1 MFDLLEK
8 IFEAVAIEVSPEKK
22 MRTFY
27 KDILNTKLTK
37 STFAGEEDYYKFWLL
52 PNGDIIPI
60 LHSHEMTAIDAGV
73 RYSELYQTGT
83 IAGSI
88 MANGLTISGIKT
100 QKLTSKQISRLK
112 NMCIEYGITSLWVY
126 VGKHNFTVDIKSPKE
141 AAYYLEYG
149 KEKWESRVEDDLL
162 EKILEVVATKV
173 DPEKQMRDYYED
185 KINTK
190 LIKSSY
196 GGEKN
201 WRKFWL
207 LTNGDV
213 IPVRHT
219 HGTTAVDAGT
229 SYAKLLE
236 AGIFAG
242 SIITNDLLLTGAKK
256 FTIEQISRLKSFQIE
271 YKITQLFVD
280 AKARF
285 EVGVKSSKEL
295 AYYLEY
301 GKEEWESKITDD
313 LLEKILEAD
322 AAAIRRKHRSIK
334 RLFPDFDDKT
344 KGVEDKGGLR
354 FVDQDAETWKF
365 KIHSGTQS
373 DLWYDAYLHF
383 KNAKQTLERF
393 VKDRSLWVADKSKV
407 DFRKLSKKF
416 MNKADIQLFCSCP
429 AFKFWGPAFIL
440 SLDKYDAH
448 YTRKE
453 ERPPSV
459 RNPKRYGAVCK
470 HLDRLLK
477 VLPFYGST
485 MSKWIKDFYGKD
497 IAQWEKE
504 SQEEF
509 MGKAR
514 AAQAAVAKRREE
526 APPIE
531 EPEVEEPEEEVP
543 EEEKPVT
550 AELKKAELK
559 KEEEKPEEK
568 PEEEPEKEP
577 EEEEPRKEKP
587 EEEEPEVKKKPKKR
601 KPRRPIAGAEEAP
614 ELEWTPEAGKRPE
627 EEYF

>member
-1 MFDLLEK
+1 MFDLL
-8 IFEAVAIEVSPEKK
+8 S
-22 MRTFY
+22 
-27 KDILNTKLTK
+27 
-37 STFAGEEDYYKFWLL
+37 
-52 PNGDIIPI
+52 
-60 LHSHEMTAIDAGV
+60 
-73 RYSELYQTGT
+73 
-83 IAGSI
+83 
-88 MANGLTISGIKT
+88 
-100 QKLTSKQISRLK
+100 
-112 NMCIEYGITSLWVY
+112 
-126 VGKHNFTVDIKSPKE
+126 
-141 AAYYLEYG
+141 
-149 KEKWESRVEDDLL
+149 
-162 EKILEVVATKV
+162 
-173 DPEKQMRDYYED
+173 
-185 KINTK
+185 
-190 LIKSSY
+190 
-196 GGEKN
+196 
-201 WRKFWL
+201 
-207 LTNGDV
+207 
-213 IPVRHT
+213 
-219 HGTTAVDAGT
+219 
-229 SYAKLLE
+229 
-236 AGIFAG
+236 
-242 SIITNDLLLTGAKK
+242 
-256 FTIEQISRLKSFQIE
+256 
-271 YKITQLFVD
+271 
-280 AKARF
+280 
-285 EVGVKSSKEL
+285 
-295 AYYLEY
+295 
-301 GKEEWESKITDD
+301 
-313 LLEKILEAD
+313 KILEAD

-383 KNAKQTLERF
+383 RDPKSTLERF

-485 MSKWIKDFYGKD
+485 MSKWIKDFYEKD
-497 IAQWEKE
+497 ITKWEQE

-531 EPEVEEPEEEVP
+531 EPEVEEPEEEMPVTDELEKEVDKLEKEP
-543 EEEKPVT
+543 KEKPK
-550 AELKKAELK
+550 EEP
-559 KEEEKPEEK
+559 KEEEPEEK
-568 PEEEPEKEP
+568 PKEKPKEEPKEEEPEEKP
-577 EEEEPRKEKP
+577 KEKP
-587 EEEEPEVKKKPKKR
+587 EEEEPKKPKKR
-601 KPRRPIAGAEEAP
+601 KPKPSPKPSP
-614 ELEWTPEAGKRPE
+614 EPSKPEWHPESGKRPE